1 MSAFPHISLE
11 QWRALLA
18 VIEAGG
24 YAQAAAALH
33 KSQSAVTY
41 AVQKIESLLNLKV
54 FEIQGRKAVLT
65 EPGKVLY
72 RRARTLVEEATL
84 LERSAKAMAQD
95 WTPEIRLAVDTVFPT
110 WLLLE
115 SLELFANERPETRV
129 ELFET
134 VLGGTEEALIE
145 GRVELAISGIIPA
158 GFHGDPLMR
167 ARFVAVASPSH
178 PLHQLGRDVTFRDL
192 RRHRQLVIRDS
203 GAQRARSGGW
213 LGAEQRWTVSH
224 KATSIRAL
232 TMGLGFAWFP
242 EENIREELRADLL
255 RPLPMRSGGERFVE
269 MYLIF
274 AQRDYADRDTQRLA
288 EIIRSRVAT
297 CEPAAA
303 AQTPLQPKRRPSP
316 RSHRTQR

>member
-1 MSAFPHISLE
+1 MDTYPHISLE

-18 VIEAGG
+18 VVEAGG
-24 YAQAAAALH
+24 YAQAAASVR

-41 AVQKIESLLNLKV
+41 AVQKIESQLGLKV

-72 RRARTLVEEATL
+72 RRARTLVEEALL
-84 LERSAKAMAQD
+84 LERSAAAMSQD

-115 SLELFANERPETRV
+115 CLDAFARERPETRI

-134 VLGGTEEALIE
+134 VLGGTEEALTE
-145 GRVELAISGIIPA
+145 GRAELAIGGVIPG
-158 GFHGDPLMR
+158 GFYGDALMR

-178 PLHQLGRDVTFRDL
+178 PLHLLGRDLTFRDL
-192 RRHRQLVIRDS
+192 RRHRQIVIRDS
-203 GAQRARSGGW
+203 GAQRTRSSGW

-232 TMGLGFAWFP
+232 GMGLGFAWFA
-242 EENIREELRADLL
+242 EENIREELNAGALK
-255 RPLPMRSGGERFVE
+255 PLPLKSGAERYVE

-274 AQRDYADRDTQRLA
+274 AQRDYADRDTARLA
-288 EIIRSRVAT
+288 EIIRTRVRACAT
-297 CEPAAA
+297 ASATA
-303 AQTPLQPKRRPSP
+303 AQ
-316 RSHRTQR
+316 

>member
-1 MSAFPHISLE
+1 MKLYPHISLE

-18 VIEAGG
+18 VVEAGG
-24 YAQAAAALH
+24 YAQAAAAVH

-41 AVQKIESLLNLKV
+41 AVQKIEAELGVKV

-72 RRARTLVEEATL
+72 RRARTLVEEALL
-84 LERSAKAMAQD
+84 LERSASAMSQD

-115 SLELFANERPETRV
+115 SLEVFAQERPETRI
-129 ELFET
+129 ELYET

-145 GRVELAISGIIPA
+145 GRVDLAIGGVTPG
-158 GFHGDPLMR
+158 GFYGDPLMR
-167 ARFVAVASPSH
+167 ARFLAVASPKH
-178 PLHQLGRDVTFRDL
+178 PLHGLGRELTFRDL
-192 RRHRQLVIRDS
+192 RRHRQIVIRDS
-203 GAQRARSGGW
+203 GAQRTRSGGW

-232 TMGLGFAWFP
+232 CMGLGFAWFA
-242 EENIREELRADLL
+242 EENIREELRSGALK
-255 RPLPMRSGGERFVE
+255 PLPLKSGAERYAE

-288 EIIRSRVAT
+288 EIIRTHVKSCAPT
-297 CEPAAA
+297 AAVD
-303 AQTPLQPKRRPSP
+303 TTTTNTKEE
-316 RSHRTQR
+316 QRIE

>member
-1 MSAFPHISLE
+1 MRQYPHISLE

-18 VIEAGG
+18 VVEAGG
-24 YAQAAAALH
+24 YAQAAGAVH

-41 AVQKIESLLNLKV
+41 AVQKIEAELGVKV

-72 RRARTLVEEATL
+72 RRARTLVEEALL
-84 LERSAKAMAQD
+84 LERSASAMAQD

-115 SLELFANERPETRV
+115 SLEAFAQERPETRI
-129 ELFET
+129 ELYET
-134 VLGGTEEALIE
+134 VLGGTEEALID
-145 GRVELAISGIIPA
+145 GRVDLAIGGVTPG
-158 GFHGDPLMR
+158 GFYGDPLMR
-167 ARFVAVASPSH
+167 ARFVAVASPKH
-178 PLHQLGRDVTFRDL
+178 PLHRLGRKLTFRDL
-192 RRHRQLVIRDS
+192 RRHRQIVIRDS
-203 GAQRARSGGW
+203 GAQRTRSGGW

-232 TMGLGFAWFP
+232 CMGLGFAWFA
-242 EENIREELRADLL
+242 EENIREELRSGALA
-255 RPLPMRSGGERFVE
+255 PLPLKSGAERFAE

-288 EIIRSRVAT
+288 EIIRARVKSCA
-297 CEPAAA
+297 PAATVSA
-303 AQTPLQPKRRPSP
+303 
-316 RSHRTQR
+316 RS

>member
-1 MSAFPHISLE
+1 MSSHPHISLE

-24 YAQAAAALH
+24 YAQAAGSLH

-41 AVQKIESLLNLKV
+41 AVQKIESLLDIKV

-72 RRARTLVEEATL
+72 RRARNLVEEALL
-84 LERSAKAMAQD
+84 LERSAKAMARD

-110 WLLLE
+110 WLLLGC
-115 SLELFANERPETRV
+115 LEAFAKERPDTRI
-129 ELFET
+129 ELYET
-134 VLGGTEEALIE
+134 VLGGTEEALVE
-145 GRVELAISGIIPA
+145 GRVELAISGIVPG
-158 GFHGDPLMR
+158 GFYGDPLMR

-178 PLHQLGRDVTFRDL
+178 ALHQLKRDVTFRDL
-192 RRHRQLVIRDS
+192 KRHRQIVLRDS
-203 GAQRARSGGW
+203 GAQRLRSGGW

-232 TMGLGFAWFP
+232 LMGLGFAWFP
-242 EENIREELRADLL
+242 EENIRDELRTGVLK
-255 RPLPMRSGGERFVE
+255 PLPMRSGSERFVE

-288 EIIRSRVAT
+288 EIIRARVAQ
-297 CEPAAA
+297 CAPA
-303 AQTPLQPKRRPSP
+303 TPVRKKR
-316 RSHRTQR
+316 

>member
-1 MSAFPHISLE
+1 MKVYPHVSLE

-18 VIEAGG
+18 VVEAGG
-24 YAQAAAALH
+24 YAQAAAAVH

-41 AVQKIESLLNLKV
+41 AVQKIESELGVKV

-72 RRARTLVEEATL
+72 RRARTLVEEALL
-84 LERSAKAMAQD
+84 LERSASAMSQD

-115 SLELFANERPETRV
+115 SLEVFAQERPETRI
-129 ELFET
+129 ELYET
-134 VLGGTEEALIE
+134 VLGGTEEALTE
-145 GRVELAISGIIPA
+145 GRVDLAIGGVIPG
-158 GFHGDPLMR
+158 GFYGDPLMR
-167 ARFVAVASPSH
+167 ARFIAVASPKH
-178 PLHQLGRDVTFRDL
+178 PLHGLGRDLTFRDL
-192 RRHRQLVIRDS
+192 RRQRQIVIRDS
-203 GAQRARSGGW
+203 GAQRTRSGGW

-232 TMGLGFAWFP
+232 CMGLGFAWFA
-242 EENIREELRADLL
+242 EENIREELRIGALK
-255 RPLPMRSGGERFVE
+255 PLPLKSGAERFAE

-288 EIIRSRVAT
+288 DIIRTRVKSCA
-297 CEPAAA
+297 PAAA
-303 AQTPLQPKRRPSP
+303 AA
-316 RSHRTQR
+316 RTTTKTTKTGEDAK

>member
-1 MSAFPHISLE
+1 MKVYPHVSLE

-18 VIEAGG
+18 VVEAGG
-24 YAQAAAALH
+24 YAQAAAAVH

-41 AVQKIESLLNLKV
+41 AVQKIESELGVKV

-72 RRARTLVEEATL
+72 RRARTLVEEALL
-84 LERSAKAMAQD
+84 LERSASAMSQD

-115 SLELFANERPETRV
+115 SLEVFAQERPETRI
-129 ELFET
+129 ELYET
-134 VLGGTEEALIE
+134 VLGGTEEALTE
-145 GRVELAISGIIPA
+145 GRVDLAIGGVIPG
-158 GFHGDPLMR
+158 GFYGDPLMR
-167 ARFVAVASPSH
+167 ARFIAVASPKH
-178 PLHQLGRDVTFRDL
+178 PLHGLGRELTFRDL
-192 RRHRQLVIRDS
+192 RRQRQIVIRDS
-203 GAQRARSGGW
+203 GAQRTRSGGW

-232 TMGLGFAWFP
+232 CMGLGFAWFA
-242 EENIREELRADLL
+242 EENIREELRIGALK
-255 RPLPMRSGGERFVE
+255 PLPLKSGAERFAE

-288 EIIRSRVAT
+288 EIIRTRVKSCA
-297 CEPAAA
+297 PAAA
-303 AQTPLQPKRRPSP
+303 ASAEGERKEKR
-316 RSHRTQR
+316 

>member
-1 MSAFPHISLE
+1 MNSYPHISLE

-18 VIEAGG
+18 VVEAGG
-24 YAQAAAALH
+24 YAQAASAVH

-41 AVQKIESLLNLKV
+41 AVQKIEAELGVKV

-72 RRARTLVEEATL
+72 RRARTLIDEALL
-84 LERSAKAMAQD
+84 LERSASAMAQD

-115 SLELFANERPETRV
+115 SLEAFAQERPETRV
-129 ELFET
+129 ELYET

-145 GRVELAISGIIPA
+145 GRVDLAIGGVTPG
-158 GFHGDPLMR
+158 GFYGDPLMR
-167 ARFVAVASPSH
+167 ARFIAVASPKH
-178 PLHQLGRDVTFRDL
+178 PLHRLGRALTFRDL
-192 RRHRQLVIRDS
+192 RRHRQIVIRDS
-203 GAQRARSGGW
+203 GAQRTRSGGW

-232 TMGLGFAWFP
+232 CMGLGFAWFA
-242 EENIREELRADLL
+242 EENIREELRSGALA
-255 RPLPMRSGGERFVE
+255 PLPLKSGAERFAE

-288 EIIRSRVAT
+288 EIIRARVKSCA
-297 CEPAAA
+297 PAAVA
-303 AQTPLQPKRRPSP
+303 PISGQP
-316 RSHRTQR
+316 

>member
-1 MSAFPHISLE
+1 MSSFPHISLE

-24 YAQAAAALH
+24 YAQAAASLH

-41 AVQKIESLLNLKV
+41 AVQKIESLLDLKV

-72 RRARTLVEEATL
+72 RRARNLVEEALL
-84 LERSAKAMAQD
+84 LERSASAMAQD

-115 SLELFANERPETRV
+115 CLEVFARERPETRI
-129 ELFET
+129 ELHET
-134 VLGGTEEALIE
+134 VLGGTEEALID
-145 GRVELAISGIIPA
+145 GRVELAISGIVPG

-178 PLHQLGRDVTFRDL
+178 ALHRLKRDVTFRDL
-192 RRHRQLVIRDS
+192 KRHRQIVLRDS
-203 GAQRARSGGW
+203 GAQRLRSGGW

-232 TMGLGFAWFP
+232 SMGLGFAWFP
-242 EENIREELRADLL
+242 EENIREELRTGLL
-255 RPLPMRSGGERFVE
+255 KPLPLKSGGERYVE

-288 EIIRSRVAT
+288 DIIRARVAQ
-297 CEPAAA
+297 CAPATAREA
-303 AQTPLQPKRRPSP
+303 RKKAR
-316 RSHRTQR
+316 